1 MTCGEIVC
9 GIIGVVGKKG
19 YHVNQLIY
27 DGLTVLQHRGQDAAG
42 IMTEHEGQ
50 FRLRKSNGLVPN
62 IFYTRHM
69 QRLQGHIGI
78 GHVRYPTAGTSS
90 KAESQPFYVNS
101 PYGLS
106 IAHNGNLTNAA
117 ELRTILSDK
126 YFRHMNTKS
135 DSEILLN
142 ILAVELTKYS
152 SDLSIEGEPHMDIET
167 VFNAISA
174 LNSYVKGGYA
184 CVSMISGYGLLAF
197 RDPHGIRPLIF
208 GKRES
213 DEGTEWIVGSE
224 SVAITALGFEIE
236 RDLMP
241 GEAIFISSSGHL
253 FSRICAEETSR
264 NPCIFEYV
272 YFARPDSVID
282 GISVYQARLNQGKI
296 LAERIL
302 DEWPDHDIDAVI
314 PIPDSGRIA
323 ALQMANS
330 LDVPYREGF
339 VKNRYVGRT
348 FIMPGQ
354 ALREKSVR
362 RKLNTIENEFK
373 GKNVLLVDDSIVR
386 GTTSKQIIEMAR
398 ESGASKVYF
407 ASAAPPV
414 RYPNVYGIDMPATS
428 EFVANDRTIDEI
440 NQHIK
445 SDRLFYQTLEDLIQ
459 STQDIESEGIEFD
472 SSCFNG
478 IYVTGDISEEYLSE
492 LHNQRNDGAKS
503 SFDDDDQILDI
514 HNDSN

>member
-1 MTCGEIVC
+1 MC
-9 GIIGVVGKKG
+9 GIIGVVGRQG
-19 YHVNQLIY
+19 HHVNQLIY

-42 IMTEHEGQ
+42 ILTEFDGQ
-50 FRLRKSNGLVPN
+50 FRLRKSTGLVPN

-90 KAESQPFYVNS
+90 KAESQPLYVNS

-117 ELRTILSDK
+117 ELRQILRDK
-126 YFRHMNTKS
+126 HLRHMNTKS

-142 ILAVELTKYS
+142 ILAVELAKYS
-152 SDLSIEGEPHMDIET
+152 SDLSIGGEPHLDIET
-167 VFNAISA
+167 VFKAISA
-174 LNSYVKGGYA
+174 LNDYVRGGYA

-213 DEGTEWIVGSE
+213 ENGTEWIVGSE

-236 RDLMP
+236 RDIKP

-253 FSRICAEETSR
+253 FSRICAEQTSL

-282 GISVYQARLNQGKI
+282 GISVYQARLNQGKT

-302 DEWPDHDIDAVI
+302 NEWPDHDIDAVI

-330 LDVPYREGF
+330 LGVPYREGF

-362 RKLNTIENEFK
+362 RKLNTIENEFR

-386 GTTSKQIIEMAR
+386 GTTSKQIVEMAR
-398 ESGASKVYF
+398 ESGAAKVYF

-414 RYPNVYGIDMPATS
+414 RYPNVYGIDMPATT
-428 EFVANDRTIDEI
+428 EFVANGRTVDEI
-440 NQHIK
+440 NEHIK
-445 SDRLFYQTLEDLIQ
+445 SDRLFYQSLEDLEKSAMSIVEAE
-459 STQDIESEGIEFD
+459 INFD
-472 SSCFNG
+472 SSCFDG
-478 IYVTGDISEEYLSE
+478 EYVTGDITEEYLNK
-492 LHNQRNDGAKS
+492 LHEQRNDSAKLS
-503 SFDDDDQILDI
+503 ANDDDQILDI
-514 HNDSN
+514 HNDTN

>member
-1 MTCGEIVC
+1 MC
-9 GIIGVVGKKG
+9 GIIGVVGRQG
-19 YHVNQLIY
+19 HHVNQLIY

-42 IMTEHEGQ
+42 ILTEFDGQ
-50 FRLRKSNGLVPN
+50 FRLRKSTGLVPN

-90 KAESQPFYVNS
+90 KAESQPLYVNS

-117 ELRTILSDK
+117 ELRQILRDK
-126 YFRHMNTKS
+126 HLRHMNTKS

-142 ILAVELTKYS
+142 ILAVELAKYS
-152 SDLSIEGEPHMDIET
+152 SDLSIGGEPHLDIET
-167 VFNAISA
+167 VFKAISA
-174 LNSYVKGGYA
+174 LNDYVRGGYA

-213 DEGTEWIVGSE
+213 ENGTEWIVGSE
-224 SVAITALGFEIE
+224 SVAITALGFEVV
-236 RDLMP
+236 RDVKP

-253 FSRICAEETSR
+253 FNRMCAEETSH
-264 NPCIFEYV
+264 NPCVFEYV

-282 GISVYQARLNQGKI
+282 GISVYEARLNQGKV
-296 LAERIL
+296 LAERIIS
-302 DEWPDHDIDAVI
+302 EWPENDIDAVI
-314 PIPDSGRIA
+314 PVPDSGRVA
-323 ALQMANS
+323 ALQMAS
-330 LDVPYREGF
+330 TLGVPYREGF

-362 RKLNTIENEFK
+362 RKLNTIDNEFK
-373 GKNVLLVDDSIVR
+373 NKNVLLVDDSIVR
-386 GTTSKQIIEMAR
+386 GTTSKQIVEMAR
-398 ESGASKVYF
+398 EAGATKVYF

-414 RYPNVYGIDMPATS
+414 RFPNVYGIDMPATS
-428 EFVANDRTIDEI
+428 EFVANGRTVEEV

-445 SDRLFYQTLEDLIQ
+445 SDRLFYQTIEDLER
-459 STQDIESEGIEFD
+459 STQNKDSSHISFD

-478 IYVTGDISEEYLSE
+478 VYVTGDISDEYLAQ
-492 LHNQRNDGAKS
+492 LHEQRNDGAKNV
-503 SFDDDDQILDI
+503 DDEDDEILDI

>member
-1 MTCGEIVC
+1 MC
-9 GIIGVVGKKG
+9 GIIGVVGRQG
-19 YHVNQLIY
+19 HHVNQLIY

-42 IMTEHEGQ
+42 ILTEFDGQ
-50 FRLRKSNGLVPN
+50 FRLRKSTGLVPN

-90 KAESQPFYVNS
+90 KAESQPLYVNS

-117 ELRTILSDK
+117 ELRQILRDK
-126 YFRHMNTKS
+126 HLRHMNTKS

-142 ILAVELTKYS
+142 ILAVELAKYS
-152 SDLSIEGEPHMDIET
+152 SDLSIGGEPHLDIET
-167 VFNAISA
+167 VFKAISA
-174 LNSYVKGGYA
+174 LNDYVRGGYA

-213 DEGTEWIVGSE
+213 ENGTEWIVGSE

-236 RDLMP
+236 RDIKP

-253 FSRICAEETSR
+253 FSRICAEQTSL

-282 GISVYQARLNQGKI
+282 GISVYQARLNQGKT

-302 DEWPDHDIDAVI
+302 NEWPDHDIDAVI

-330 LDVPYREGF
+330 LGVPYREGF

-362 RKLNTIENEFK
+362 RKLNTIENEFR

-386 GTTSKQIIEMAR
+386 GTTSKQIVEMAR
-398 ESGASKVYF
+398 ESGAAKVYF

-414 RYPNVYGIDMPATS
+414 RYPNVYGIDMPATT
-428 EFVANDRTIDEI
+428 EFVANGRTVDEI
-440 NQHIK
+440 NEHIK
-445 SDRLFYQTLEDLIQ
+445 SDRLFYQSLEDLEKSAMSIVEAE
-459 STQDIESEGIEFD
+459 INFD
-472 SSCFNG
+472 SSCFDG
-478 IYVTGDISEEYLSE
+478 EYVTGDITEEYLNR
-492 LHNQRNDGAKS
+492 LHEQRNDSAKLS
-503 SFDDDDQILDI
+503 ANDDDQILDI
-514 HNDSN
+514 HNDTN

>member
-1 MTCGEIVC
+1 MC
-9 GIIGVVGKKG
+9 GIIGVVGRQG
-19 YHVNQLIY
+19 HHVNQLIY

-42 IMTEHEGQ
+42 ILTEFDGQ
-50 FRLRKSNGLVPN
+50 FRLRKSTGLVPN

-90 KAESQPFYVNS
+90 KAESQPLYVNS

-117 ELRTILSDK
+117 ELRQILRDK
-126 YFRHMNTKS
+126 HLRHMNTKS

-142 ILAVELTKYS
+142 ILAVELAKYS
-152 SDLSIEGEPHMDIET
+152 SDLSIGGEPHLDIET
-167 VFNAISA
+167 VFKAISA
-174 LNSYVKGGYA
+174 LNDYVRGGYA

-213 DEGTEWIVGSE
+213 ENGTEWIVGSE

-236 RDLMP
+236 RDIKP

-253 FSRICAEETSR
+253 FSRICAEQTSL

-282 GISVYQARLNQGKI
+282 GISVYQARLNQGKT

-302 DEWPDHDIDAVI
+302 NEWPNHDIDAVI

-330 LDVPYREGF
+330 LGVPYREGF

-362 RKLNTIENEFK
+362 RKLNTIENEFR

-386 GTTSKQIIEMAR
+386 GTTSKQIVEMAR
-398 ESGASKVYF
+398 ESGAAKVYF

-414 RYPNVYGIDMPATS
+414 RYPNVYGIDMPATT
-428 EFVANDRTIDEI
+428 EFVANGRTVDEI
-440 NQHIK
+440 NEHIK
-445 SDRLFYQTLEDLIQ
+445 SDRLFYQSLEDLEKSAMSIVEAE
-459 STQDIESEGIEFD
+459 INFD
-472 SSCFNG
+472 SSCFDG
-478 IYVTGDISEEYLSE
+478 EYVTGDITEEYLNR
-492 LHNQRNDGAKS
+492 LHEQRNDSAKLS
-503 SFDDDDQILDI
+503 ANDDDQILDI
-514 HNDSN
+514 HNDTN